1 MPRSARFALC
11 AVFAGLC
18 LLATAPASFA
28 QAPSLSGESLESDLT
43 FGGLQT
49 TTFGPFTCNKSGT
62 TTIPFQASGSAFG
75 SYVGTFTESGTV
87 TVGPQSNNAIDS
99 RGVGPITAFQSTF
112 TIQSEFPSGTVTGSK
127 SLSPT
132 APTEATPAGGFGRCN
147 PDGSS
152 PPNDTFVIVTNPNIL
167 YTAQINVTIGSRS
180 DNGNAS
186 AVLRS
191 LPQPPSTNTFQE
203 IFNSTAPTPPPPGGG
218 CDDNDQGHHHGN
230 HHGNHNHEDCDD
242 QGEHQ

>member
-1 MPRSARFALC
+1 MPRSARLALC
-11 AVFAGLC
+11 ALLAGLC

-43 FGGLQT
+43 FGGLQN
-49 TTFGPFTCNKSGT
+49 TTFGPFTCNKNGT
-62 TTIPFQASGSAFG
+62 TTIPFQANGSAFG
-75 SYVGTFTESGTV
+75 PYVGTFTESGTV
-87 TVGPQSNNAIDS
+87 TVGPQSNTTIDL

-132 APTEATPAGGFGRCN
+132 APTEATLTGGFARCN

-152 PPNDTFVIVTNPNIL
+152 PPNDTFVIVNNPNIL

-191 LPQPPSTNTFQE
+191 QPQPPSTNTFQE
-203 IFNSTAPTPPPPGGG
+203 IFNSTAPPPPPPSGG
-218 CDDNDQGHHHGN
+218 CVDDDNDQGN
-230 HHGNHNHEDCDD
+230 QQGNHNDEDCDD
-242 QGEHQ
+242 QGQNQ